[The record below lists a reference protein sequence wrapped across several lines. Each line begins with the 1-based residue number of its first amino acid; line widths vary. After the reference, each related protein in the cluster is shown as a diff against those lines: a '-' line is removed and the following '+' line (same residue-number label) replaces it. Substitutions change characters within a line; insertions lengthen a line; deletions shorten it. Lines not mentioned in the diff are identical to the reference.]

1 MHKHL
6 LEPTDPARTDLSVKK
21 EPIMKPTIIGKQGKI
36 DQLGADLILG
46 PGKAL
51 RRQACLRELT
61 SIPGQ
66 VCSYTRRMKNV
77 QDRTCCH
84 YYANVGTESH
94 RSNTDASLRWQT
106 LPSPS
111 SWQWQASH
119 YRLPRYEQAVSG
131 APRVSLS
138 GLD

>member
-1 MHKHL
+1 MHEHF
-6 LEPTDPARTDLSVKK
+6 LEPTDRARTDLFVKK

-51 RRQACLRELT
+51 RRQTCLRELT

-77 QDRTCCH
+77 QDRTC
-84 YYANVGTESH
+84 
-94 RSNTDASLRWQT
+94 
-106 LPSPS
+106 
-111 SWQWQASH
+111 
-119 YRLPRYEQAVSG
+119 
-131 APRVSLS
+131 
-138 GLD
+138 